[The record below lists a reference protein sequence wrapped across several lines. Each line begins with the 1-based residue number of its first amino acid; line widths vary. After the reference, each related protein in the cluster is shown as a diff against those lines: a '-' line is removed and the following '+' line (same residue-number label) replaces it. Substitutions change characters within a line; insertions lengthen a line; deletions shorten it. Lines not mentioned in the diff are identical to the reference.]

1 MSLQTVRAP
10 HFSVVIPLF
19 NREREIL
26 RAIRS
31 CLSQDFADF
40 EIVVVDDASTDGS
53 AAAVESVDDER
64 VRLIRGAK
72 NRGECPSRNAGVTAA
87 LGEWIVFLD
96 SDDELLPGCL
106 GSIFPFT
113 SRADGVDRFGSM
125 YQHDDGR
132 LSPDPLP
139 QASLLGLP
147 EWVSFM
153 EHARLSDAL
162 WVTRR
167 ATFEHCRLPESR
179 VSPMSYHLDFA
190 ARYRTRLV
198 PKVLALLHSDSP
210 NRLSVL
216 RRRQDWARVRERAKD
231 DAANL
236 CQLLARHGDAL
247 SRYAPRKHGRLRRA
261 LVVSQTIAGSR
272 RQALRAALQF
282 AADDPLRAQRWGL
295 LILSALGGRATDY
308 ARRHHPGAA
317 G

>member
-1 MSLQTVRAP
+1 MNPQAGKTR

-31 CLSQDFADF
+31 CLSQDFSDF
-40 EIVVVDDASTDGS
+40 EIVVVDDASTDRS
-53 AAAVESVDDER
+53 AAAVERVADDR
-64 VRLIRGAK
+64 VRLIHRAK
-72 NRGECPSRNAGVTAA
+72 NRGECPTRNAGATAA

-106 GSIFPFT
+106 GAIFPFT
-113 SRADGVDRFGSM
+113 SQANGVDRFGFI
-125 YQHDDGR
+125 YRHDDGR

-139 QASLLGLP
+139 EVSLLGFP
-147 EWVSFM
+147 EWLSFM

-167 ATFEHCRLPESR
+167 STFEDCRLPESR
-179 VSPMSYHLDFA
+179 VSPMLYHLDFA
-190 ARYRTRLV
+190 ARYRTRFV

-210 NRLSVL
+210 NRLSVIG
-216 RRRQDWARVRERAKD
+216 RRWDWARVRERAKD
-231 DAANL
+231 DVANL
-236 CQLLARHGDAL
+236 WQMLARHGDAL

-261 LVVSQTIAGSR
+261 LVVSQAIAGSR
-272 RQALRAALQF
+272 RQALRAALRF

-295 LILSALGGRATDY
+295 VILSALGGRAMDY